1 MNIDETYRPEQGPDQ
16 KEKYANWS
24 ASKGLQAVD
33 DLTTSSY
40 LDEVAKRDIEGEI
53 DAYRAK
59 ELIDSYYRT
68 NAEVEEIQQYAE
80 ADMVAARIN
89 ILISEQAFTLSTE
102 ELLDIHARL
111 FEGVFEFAGKV
122 RTRNIIKY
130 EWVLAGDTVTYG
142 NAYNLRANVDNLMK
156 KERMTPFRQMDDEER
171 IAHLAAFCADLW
183 QLHPFDE
190 GNTRTTAVF
199 MIKYLHSLGYEV
211 DNTLFQ
217 DNSRYFRN
225 ALVRANYNNLKK
237 DIFEDRE
244 PLDNFFTDLVNGTRH
259 EMKSRYLLVG
269 SDGELVAEHNLNSR
283 ILALIQADPSI
294 TRARMAEAL
303 HVSVKTIERHLKE
316 LAGEVRHTGS
326 KRSGH
331 YEIVRK

>member
-1 MNIDETYRPEQGPDQ
+1 MNIDETYRPEQGPDI
-16 KEKYANWS
+16 KAKHANWS

-33 DLTTSSY
+33 DLATSSY

-68 NAEVEEIQQYAE
+68 NAEVKEIQQYAE

-102 ELLDIHARL
+102 ELIDIHARL

-142 NAYNLRANVDNLMK
+142 NAYNLRTNIDNLMK
-156 KERMTPFRQMDDEER
+156 KERMTPFRQMDEEER
-171 IAHLAAFCADLW
+171 IAHLAQFCADLW

-199 MIKYLHSLGYEV
+199 MIKYLRSLGYEV

-237 DIFEDRE
+237 NIFEDRE
-244 PLDNFFTDLVNGTRH
+244 PLEIFFTDLVNGTRH

-269 SDGELVAEHNLNSR
+269 TDGELIAEHNLNSR
-283 ILALIQADPSI
+283 ILALIQADPTI
-294 TRARMAEAL
+294 TRARMAETL

-316 LAGEVRHTGS
+316 LSDEVRHTGS

-331 YEIVRK
+331 YEFIRK